1 MTDGRTPIG
10 VRLVR
15 SLRVQALALLAVLVA
30 LPVLFHVIFAHAQDQ
45 QRELLVTAVRDAG
58 TAIAAGLAPALHD
71 LEPEKFSDLEGQ
83 LSRFADPRRRIVLLF
98 HPNTESADTAFFLVA
113 SEPAI
118 AVEQLDEERQRLGS
132 LGVLPALARSCT
144 GGTPMAERVD
154 LPSGGAAM
162 ITSITGVSAKA
173 GCWAIV
179 IAVSSERVLAGI
191 DDRPF
196 YARPELELALFV
208 YGVMAGLILLI
219 FGSVMTALRR
229 FRRVAL
235 APTAAGS
242 FAAATV
248 VPEIMPVARA
258 IDTMVQRL
266 HGTAE
271 MLRQAAEDNAH
282 AFKGPIATIRQ
293 AVEPLIGKAPAPQ
306 RLQPALAAMTA
317 SLDRLDGLVQSA
329 RRLDTATADLLEMAE
344 TRVVLSALVRGLL
357 ADCRAMRAAQQVTIA
372 DALEP
377 NVVVLGEPEAIE
389 GIVENL
395 LDNALSFSPAGGTVR
410 VSLTAEGSEARLS
423 VLDEG
428 PGVPAAA
435 LSRIFDRYYSDR
447 RAAPAGEEAA
457 HFGIGLWI
465 ARQNA
470 RALGGEITASNR
482 APSGFCVRLS
492 LPLAPSGDAA
502 LA

>member
-1 MTDGRTPIG
+1 MTEGRTH
-10 VRLVR
+10 LVR
-15 SLRVQALALLAVLVA
+15 SLRVQALALLVILVA
-30 LPVLFHVIFAHAQDQ
+30 LPILLYAIFANAQNQ
-45 QRELLVTAVRDAG
+45 QRKLLVTAVRDAG
-58 TAIAAGLAPALHD
+58 TAIAAGLAPALRD
-71 LEPEKFSDLEGQ
+71 VEPEQFSDLEGQ

-98 HPNTESADTAFFLVA
+98 HPHTESADTAFFLVA

-118 AVEQLDEERQRLGS
+118 AVEQLDEERRRLAS
-132 LGVLPALARSCT
+132 LRVLPALARSCA
-144 GGTPMAERVD
+144 GGTPTAERVA
-154 LPSGGAAM
+154 LQSWGAAV
-162 ITSITGVSAKA
+162 ITSMTGVATKA

-196 YARPELELALFV
+196 YARPELQLALFV
-208 YGVMAGLILLI
+208 YGVMAGLILLL

-271 MLRQAAEDNAH
+271 TLRQAAEDNAH
-282 AFKGPIATIRQ
+282 ALKGPIATIRQ
-293 AVEPLIGKAPAPQ
+293 AVEPLIGTAPTPQ
-306 RLQPALAAMTA
+306 RLRTALAAMTA
-317 SLDRLDGLVQSA
+317 SLDRLDGLIQSA
-329 RRLDTATADLLEMAE
+329 RRLDTATADLLEMAQ

-357 ADCRAMRAAQQVTIA
+357 ADCRAMRAAQLVSIV

-389 GIVENL
+389 SIVENL
-395 LDNALSFSPAGGTVR
+395 LDNALSFSSPGGTVR
-410 VSLTAEGSEARLS
+410 VSLTAEGGEARLS

-428 PGVPAAA
+428 PGVPPAA

-447 RAAPAGEEAA
+447 RAAPSGAEGA

-482 APSGFCVRLS
+482 APRGFCVRLS
-492 LPLAPSGDAA
+492 LPLALGGDTG
-502 LA
+502 LG